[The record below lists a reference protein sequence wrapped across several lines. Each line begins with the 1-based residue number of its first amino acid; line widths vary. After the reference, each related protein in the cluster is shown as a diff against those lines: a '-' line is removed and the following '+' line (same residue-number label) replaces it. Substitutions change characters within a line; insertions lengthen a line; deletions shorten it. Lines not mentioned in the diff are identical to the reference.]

1 MTLVS
6 VCDRVEIYKIRF
18 IQITWYI
25 PSTGS
30 YVGRGTNAGHQTRHA
45 ALAPLVRHLSARM
58 LRRSSFPC
66 SASFLQVIATP
77 SVAVHQSVNVLY
89 STGDR
94 EDHHGCIS
102 PADDDDVWQFSNTI
116 EESAGA
122 AYHGCRV
129 LLSYSA
135 KADDK
140 LDEFGRLQP
149 GAFARAAL
157 LEKYLLEHENYR
169 TLALLSEWK
178 PLAPP
183 EELNGGLSAEQRL
196 LVRQELGNWEQTYM
210 KLEQLDG
217 KWAITSIFK
226 HDYDPAVVFKGSVRA
241 GDDNPENP
249 EDSREC

>member
-1 MTLVS
+1 
-6 VCDRVEIYKIRF
+6 
-18 IQITWYI
+18 
-25 PSTGS
+25 
-30 YVGRGTNAGHQTRHA
+30 
-45 ALAPLVRHLSARM
+45 M
-58 LRRSSFPC
+58 LRSHHWCVTFLLGCCGVQAFHVRPHFYRSSPLLPWRC
-66 SASFLQVIATP
+66 INPSMSSTP
-77 SVAVHQSVNVLY
+77 QEIVKIIMDAF
-89 STGDR
+89 R
-94 EDHHGCIS
+94 

-183 EELNGGLSAEQRL
+183 EDLNGGLSAEQRL